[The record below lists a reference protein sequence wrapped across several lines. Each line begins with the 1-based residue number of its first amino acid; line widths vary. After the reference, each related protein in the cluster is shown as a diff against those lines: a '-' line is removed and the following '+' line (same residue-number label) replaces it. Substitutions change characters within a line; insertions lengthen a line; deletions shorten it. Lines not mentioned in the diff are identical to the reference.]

1 MDEEEYNDIVDD
13 ITEEIETKYG
23 HITAIAIPRPVSPE
37 DQVSHPLD
45 SYHVSNVLTLVLIVH
60 NMRRYNKRA
69 LASLFVAS
77 SLGLQCSQDRML
89 LATHVKLLRFLAVR
103 PAQPNTQPAAPETC
117 LPESRGVYSASY
129 IMLV

>member
-1 MDEEEYNDIVDD
+1 MVTSLPLQFQGPCPLKIRSV
-13 ITEEIETKYG
+13 ILWTLC
-23 HITAIAIPRPVSPE
+23 HIGNI
-37 DQVSHPLD
+37 
-45 SYHVSNVLTLVLIVH
+45 LTLVVIVH

-89 LATHVKLLRFLAVR
+89 LATHVELLRFLAVR

-117 LPESRGVYSASY
+117 SPESRGVYSASY